1 MLLSLIDDMN
11 KALDNDCFF
20 SALSLALTLPDICG
34 KAKYPTDG
42 NKKLTVVGEPKILTV
57 VPHFTGLMVVL
68 SIRMLMT
75 TKMTIAILLI
85 QMAEAVC

>member
-1 MLLSLIDDMN
+1 MAVVHTME
-11 KALDNDCFF
+11 
-20 SALSLALTLPDICG
+20 
-34 KAKYPTDG
+34 
-42 NKKLTVVGEPKILTV
+42 LTVVGEPKILTV

>member
-1 MLLSLIDDMN
+1 M
-11 KALDNDCFF
+11 
-20 SALSLALTLPDICG
+20 
-34 KAKYPTDG
+34 G
-42 NKKLTVVGEPKILTV
+42 NQKILTV